1 MRISTTLK
9 RAAALGAVTVALAAG
24 VGGTANAAGR
34 DGQDP
39 ISSGCAADAITARS
53 VPLNA
58 DGIGQVGTLELRYS
72 PSCRTVWARVY
83 SRGGNLWANVVR
95 QKDNQREGCNS
106 SSWDSGAGQYYCYTA
121 MVDDAGYKSYAV
133 GNATDSS
140 GQIGSH
146 AGYTDSY

>member
-1 MRISTTLK
+1 MRISTSLK
-9 RAAALGAVTVALAAG
+9 RAALVGVAVIALATG
-24 VGGTANAAGR
+24 VNGTANAATY

-39 ISSGCAADAITARS
+39 ISSGCAADAITAKS

-72 PSCRTVWARVY
+72 RSCRTAWARVY
-83 SRGGNLWANVVR
+83 SRGNSLWANVVR
-95 QKDNQREGCNS
+95 QKDNQRSGCDKA
-106 SSWDSGAGQYYCYTA
+106 SWDSGSGQYYCYTP
-121 MVDDAGYKSYAV
+121 MVNDAGYLSYAV

-146 AGYTDSY
+146 AGYTPLY